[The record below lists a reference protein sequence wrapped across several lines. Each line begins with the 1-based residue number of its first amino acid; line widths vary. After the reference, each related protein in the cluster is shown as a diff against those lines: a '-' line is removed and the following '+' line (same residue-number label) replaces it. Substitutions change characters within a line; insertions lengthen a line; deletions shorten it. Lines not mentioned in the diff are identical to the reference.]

1 MIIARNLLEKEA
13 SLLPSRD
20 NRATAA
26 MVKNLGPND
35 DYCARV
41 KTALGKS
48 LDVLREPAKRALLY
62 HLQER
67 YKISLEDKGRCLS
80 LEEIKAALDALLGG
94 GSYIVMNLVEKELE
108 DLVNNKTGAC

>member
-1 MIIARNLLEKEA
+1 MIIALKLLEKEA
-13 SLLPSRD
+13 PLLPGRD
-20 NRATAA
+20 NRAPAPMA
-26 MVKNLGPND
+26 KNPGPND

-48 LDVLREPAKRALLY
+48 LDVLGEPAKRALLY

-67 YKISLEDKGRCLS
+67 YKISLEDEGRCSS
-80 LEEIKAALDALLGG
+80 LEEIKAAMDVLLGG
-94 GSYIVMNLVEKELE
+94 GSHIITNLVEKELG